1 MRIDRL
7 STADL
12 AMLVPD
18 EFGWPQDIAAI
29 AIVEGAK
36 LLDPNGAVRIELI
49 RDAIAR
55 RLHLVPRF
63 RQLLVEPPRGL
74 GLPYWTDDGAFDI
87 AQHIGVMP
95 LPPGAGEPELL
106 AAFETIRA
114 RGFDRTRPLWEMWL
128 LPGLRSGNIGLVVKV
143 HHTLADGVAGVA
155 MFDALLDVAPSPS
168 PSPSP
173 SPTTAPAPAW
183 QPRLAPSRRALLFDN
198 LRRRLAQLTRPLL
211 ALLHPL
217 RTLRKLRRLGPML
230 RELTR
235 DADAPVTSLGRL
247 VHDRRRALL
256 IRSTLATFKRIARA
270 HGAKVND
277 VLLAVVASGL
287 RALLV
292 HRGEPV
298 DGLVLRAAVPISL
311 HGAAGDGRGNA
322 DTGMVVRIPVGE
334 PDEVQR
340 LSAISIDTRLRKQ
353 QPRPQLTAIDIPG
366 ARAVLRGVYRRA
378 GRQRMANIYVA
389 NVPGPPLPLYLAGAK
404 LLELFPIVPLTG
416 NLPLAAGALSYAGQL
431 GITVVVDPD
440 ACPDVEVFVAAV
452 RCAIDTL
459 AAASRGAGAHAA

>member
-1 MRIDRL
+1 MRINRL

-36 LLDPNGAVRIELI
+36 LLDAKGAVRIELI

-63 RQLLVEPPRGL
+63 RQLVVEPPRGC

-87 AQHIGVMP
+87 AHHVGVLP

-106 AAFETIRA
+106 AAFETNRA
-114 RGFDRTRPLWEMWL
+114 RGFDRSRPLWEMWL
-128 LPGLRSGNIGLVVKV
+128 LPGLAAGNIGLVVKV

-155 MFDALLDVAPSPS
+155 IFGALLDFA
-168 PSPSP
+168 P
-173 SPTTAPAPAW
+173 SPTTSPTPTAPAW
-183 QPRLAPSRRALLFDN
+183 QPRRAPSRRALLFDN
-198 LRRRLAQLTRPLL
+198 LRHRLAQLTRPLR

-217 RTLRKLRRLGPML
+217 RTLRTLRRLGPML

-235 DADAPVTSLGRL
+235 DADAPLTSLARL
-247 VHDRRRALL
+247 VRDRRRALL
-256 IRSTLATFKRIARA
+256 IRSTLATFKRIAHA
-270 HGAKVND
+270 HGATVND

-311 HGAAGDGRGNA
+311 HRAADPRADTGGNA
-322 DTGMVVRIPVGE
+322 DSGMVVRIPIGE
-334 PDEVQR
+334 TDEVQR
-340 LSAISIDTRLRKQ
+340 LAAISIDTRLRKQ

-389 NVPGPPLPLYLAGAK
+389 NVPGPPVPLYLAGAK
-404 LLELFPIVPLTG
+404 LLELFPVVPLTG
-416 NLPLAAGALSYAGQL
+416 NLPLAAGALSYAGRL
-431 GITVVVDPD
+431 AITVVADPD
-440 ACPDVEVFVAAV
+440 ACPDAGVFVAAV
-452 RCAIDTL
+452 GRAIDTL
-459 AAASRGAGAHAA
+459 AAASRTSGAHAA